1 MSVNLSPLAG
11 AGAQFF
17 TDSGTPLTG
26 GLLYTY
32 SAGTTTPRTTY
43 TDNIGAT
50 ANSNPIV
57 LDAAGRVP
65 YEIWLLFG
73 LNYKFVLKTSVG
85 VTIGTWDNIS
95 GVNGSPTATSFYADA
110 FTATAGQVLFTLSAN
125 PGSINNL
132 DVSLDGST
140 LVAGDDFSWSGI
152 SITLNTPAFVNQRL
166 RVAYSTVDGVQAI
179 SPGSVIDNSVA
190 VGTDL
195 YNRIHDTVSVKD
207 FGAVG
212 DGVTDDT
219 AAIQAALNSGAK
231 VVRGVQGSTFLVS
244 YASTRTVNSVAQR
257 YCLLLPTGVLLDL
270 DGATIKLASAQNASL
285 FMSAASAADFGVVN
299 GTIDGNKASQTTPAT
314 GDMSGIFLYAATRP
328 RVESIKA
335 INCRQYAGRFLDV
348 TGGVFDRLHC
358 TDSDG
363 DGWSFGIDGGYTAQV
378 RQAKIDNISAESC
391 LGTYGGGLQG
401 NPVIFCVQDCVIGT
415 VRGKDCAGGSKVQ
428 DSSSNT
434 SIAAV
439 EFDGASN
446 GSANSGFKVQGN
458 SGAAI
463 YPSNITV
470 GAVSVRNA
478 YGNGLYLTS
487 IESVSIGSYAGKNNG
502 SGAGATGSDQY
513 DTKIDSTSSFGRK
526 SVQIG
531 SINIDTPKTT
541 GINITGTGHEQIGS
555 WLVRNATG
563 RGFLDSKTGGS
574 LYVGPGKVIDD
585 AATLTYAFQSSG
597 SAKGVLGAVDCTAA
611 HSTSQ
616 SRVTIATANYD
627 LSVGPVRLGNTDH
640 LEGILT
646 LTNGATSTTVAN
658 GNVWKDYVGGTSD
671 YVCPAIR
678 IEPIGSSAR
687 ALGVMYAVITDGS
700 SGTGFSIKHSAAG
713 ATDKVR
719 YSISGMSVWSAPA
732 T

>member
-207 FGAVG
+207 YGAVG

-219 AAIQAALNSGAK
+219 AAIQAAFA
-231 VVRGVQGSTFLVS
+231 
-244 YASTRTVNSVAQR
+244 YAYSIS
-257 YCLLLPTGVLLDL
+257 
-270 DGATIKLASAQNASL
+270 I
-285 FMSAASAADFGVVN
+285 
-299 GTIDGNKASQTTPAT
+299 GTITNPYANMNAGKVTVYFPAGKYIVSGKISTYDGIAIVGAGRISTVIQSSYNGNVIELQPATSYNAYGIEFSDFQVVGDRTKTSQIGIALMRPYSMYMSNVGVTACGSDGILARQALICEWHNIESFKNVGAGIRFTDGTTSWADTTPTNYPSNANRIVNAHCVFND
-314 GDMSGIFLYAATRP
+314 GPGIVHSSL
-328 RVESIKA
+328 
-335 INCRQYAGRFLDV
+335 G
-348 TGGVFDRLHC
+348 TGGVNGNVYDGGACEYNYYSSAAGTGYNIEILDRPYTPSEFVDMWCEGPVKAHVHVNMAATGAYVRFTRFKHFAGGAASYPERAIINDVGTVVLDAPYG
-358 TDSDG
+358 TATQYRNVTGSGGTSKAPFRVNKAGGSALYLINDAAGSTVTGNLFVEDENQYTTG
-363 DGWSFGIDGGYTAQV
+363 LQNEVPYMNNYGNFYTGNGPTFSVGFGYGYPAIKQEGQVYPQVNFRSWDMTNGTASGWSFGSGSVAVDTHLIRKGAGILGMGDGNSFQL
-378 RQAKIDNISAESC
+378 S
-391 LGTYGGGLQG
+391 
-401 NPVIFCVQDCVIGT
+401 
-415 VRGKDCAGGSKVQ
+415 
-428 DSSSNT
+428 
-434 SIAAV
+434 
-439 EFDGASN
+439 GAS
-446 GSANSGFKVQGN
+446 
-458 SGAAI
+458 
-463 YPSNITV
+463 
-470 GAVSVRNA
+470 
-478 YGNGLYLTS
+478 
-487 IESVSIGSYAGKNNG
+487 
-502 SGAGATGSDQY
+502 GATLKY
-513 DTKIDSTSSFGRK
+513 
-526 SVQIG
+526 
-531 SINIDTPKTT
+531 TT
-541 GINITGTGHEQIGS
+541 G
-555 WLVRNATG
+555 
-563 RGFLDSKTGGS
+563 
-574 LYVGPGKVIDD
+574 
-585 AATLTYAFQSSG
+585 
-597 SAKGVLGAVDCTAA
+597 
-611 HSTSQ
+611 
-616 SRVTIATANYD
+616 TANASVATT
-627 LSVGPVRLGNTDH
+627 LGSVGPTGSTAGNPQGW
-640 LEGILT
+640 LRI
-646 LTNGATSTTVAN
+646 TVA
-658 GNVWKDYVGGTSD
+658 GTD
-671 YVCPAIR
+671 
-678 IEPIGSSAR
+678 
-687 ALGVMYAVITDGS
+687 
-700 SGTGFSIKHSAAG
+700 
-713 ATDKVR
+713 R
-719 YSISGMSVWSAPA
+719 YIPYW
-732 T
+732 

>member
-152 SITLNTPAFVNQRL
+152 SITLNTPAFVSQRL

-219 AAIQAALNSGAK
+219 AAIQAAL
-231 VVRGVQGSTFLVS
+231 STGKNV
-244 YASTRTVNSVAQR
+244 
-257 YCLLLPTGVLLDL
+257 TGVSGETYSIRPLTQNTARQVIDMRGCTLVL
-270 DGATIKLASAQNASL
+270 RPAQSSYMLSVSGTGAQVLG
-285 FMSAASAADFGVVN
+285 GVW
-299 GTIDGNKASQTTPAT
+299 DGNKAAGQSTTDGYYDHAAVCLLANYGRVEGVKSQNSAGIGIKGVLCSYTLVVNCEVTAWNVQGIYIESPTADAYGNRIESNVVTVGTGTGVGIYLIGQGTAPYTYKQRRWIVANNVVTGPTNPTATDIGITCRAVDGVVSGNVVTDCDLGISLDITTRTVVSGNRVEFTGTPAT
-314 GDMSGIFLYAATRP
+314 GYCY
-328 RVESIKA
+328 E
-335 INCRQYAGRFLDV
+335 INGA
-348 TGGVFDRLHC
+348 
-358 TDSDG
+358 
-363 DGWSFGIDGGYTAQV
+363 
-378 RQAKIDNISAESC
+378 DNIFTGNFAKGGE
-391 LGTYGGGLQG
+391 YG
-401 NPVIFCVQDCVIGT
+401 I
-415 VRGKDCAGGSKVQ
+415 
-428 DSSSNT
+428 SSSGPLELDGNT
-434 SIAAV
+434 IT
-439 EFDGASN
+439 
-446 GSANSGFKVQGN
+446 GN
-458 SGAAI
+458 VFELQTVNAI
-463 YPSNITV
+463 YFAP
-470 GAVSVRNA
+470 GA
-478 YGNGLYLTS
+478 
-487 IESVSIGSYAGKNNG
+487 
-502 SGAGATGSDQY
+502 
-513 DTKIDSTSSFGRK
+513 
-526 SVQIG
+526 
-531 SINIDTPKTT
+531 
-541 GINITGTGHEQIGS
+541 
-555 WLVRNATG
+555 
-563 RGFLDSKTGGS
+563 
-574 LYVGPGKVIDD
+574 
-585 AATLTYAFQSSG
+585 
-597 SAKGVLGAVDCTAA
+597 
-611 HSTSQ
+611 
-616 SRVTIATANYD
+616 ATANY
-627 LSVGPVRLGNTDH
+627 LTISGNTFNFAGAGAARRAIYLTNDCRYATITGNNFIGPGSGVVGGRGVFLDTGYGEVQICSNRFQGWERPVGLYSAGASTYTNVMLNGNDCSKDMINEASWLS
-640 LEGILT
+640 LEGSAAYGTGIRQMWNSDGAAAGYSELNYIDRK
-646 LTNGATSTTVAN
+646 TNLLMLWSAN
-658 GNVWKDYVGGTSD
+658 GTPESAVTAAVGSLYMNTAGGAGTVLYVKQT
-671 YVCPAIR
+671 
-678 IEPIGSSAR
+678 
-687 ALGVMYAVITDGS
+687 
-700 SGTGFSIKHSAAG
+700 GTGNTGWG
-713 ATDKVR
+713 AK
-719 YSISGMSVWSAPA
+719 
-732 T
+732 